1 MHSYRVA
8 LDCTDSKNTDPT
20 RQVIFLQELEQEE
33 EYARIDTELCSI
45 MSTKEKDFDRDQS
58 ITLIKRMRIRQQI
71 RHQPMNVSHGF
82 EIQSLRFRDCPP
94 FQLKKTMIYSRDGN
108 VTQYS
113 GEKIS
118 TTIPPAN
125 WGTSAIIVPPSC
137 ASNRGARRFQCI
149 HLGFDADF
157 YPFCIIAR
165 RRPCDIIARTIV
177 TLHAV
182 KGSHLDQENQKSE
195 LLLKALEEKIL
206 QVDRVAMNVD
216 RDDSV
221 EGNLPSK
228 TVHRAA
234 RDVRYSHY
242 ETVTKAHRSAKTI
255 INFDDQWFKI
265 QYILQPPSTD
275 RPSIWVVQ
283 MSNRDAPIPFTM
295 IPVLPLYA
303 IAYLLGR
310 LDDSPYSD
318 AQIAKKKIL
327 AFTEEFSWLTSY
339 IQRYLLSPVRK
350 MFYTVFVE
358 IARFGVIVTLGALLP
373 LFIVYSGLSIYTSL
387 NPQTLTTDDVRALL
401 NGTAGF
407 WEPRF
412 GLSWWTS

>member
-1 MHSYRVA
+1 
-8 LDCTDSKNTDPT
+8 
-20 RQVIFLQELEQEE
+20 
-33 EYARIDTELCSI
+33 
-45 MSTKEKDFDRDQS
+45 
-58 ITLIKRMRIRQQI
+58 
-71 RHQPMNVSHGF
+71 
-82 EIQSLRFRDCPP
+82 
-94 FQLKKTMIYSRDGN
+94 
-108 VTQYS
+108 
-113 GEKIS
+113 
-118 TTIPPAN
+118 
-125 WGTSAIIVPPSC
+125 
-137 ASNRGARRFQCI
+137 
-149 HLGFDADF
+149 
-157 YPFCIIAR
+157 
-165 RRPCDIIARTIV
+165 V